1 MTMIGGSMICVNVAP
16 VREVAGADRL
26 GQADKR
32 ARRWVAVL
40 VTATVAG
47 ALLGPLDLAGQVH
60 SPYPYAN
67 VFNSPAVWAA
77 AAFVFG
83 RWATDIVP
91 AVGGAVVVMVVGVE
105 TYYATDVLVR
115 GANASNLWST
125 VALVWLVLGVGAGV
139 SFGAAGALSARTGTW
154 AGSAASA
161 TLPAVFVSEAAH
173 EAITSG
179 DVGWIVLMIVIAAL
193 TTLWLLRRADRTSV
207 QRTTLC
213 LAAWSAL
220 GFVAYLP
227 FG

>member
-1 MTMIGGSMICVNVAP
+1 M
-16 VREVAGADRL
+16 
-26 GQADKR
+26 
-32 ARRWVAVL
+32 
-40 VTATVAG
+40 AG
-47 ALLGPLDLAGQVH
+47 ALIGPLDLAGQVH

-77 AAFVFG
+77 AVFVFG
-83 RWATDIVP
+83 RWATDVVP
-91 AVGGAVVVMVVGVE
+91 ALVGAIVVMMVGVE
-105 TYYATDVLVR
+105 TYYAADVVAR
-115 GANASNLWST
+115 GANVSNLWST

-173 EAITSG
+173 EANTSR
-179 DVGWIVLMIVIAAL
+179 DVGWIVLVIVVAVV
-193 TTLWLLRRADRTSV
+193 TTLGLLRLADRASV
-207 QRTTLC
+207 QRTMLC

>member
-1 MTMIGGSMICVNVAP
+1 MICVNVAP
-16 VREVAGADRL
+16 VREVTGADRS
-26 GQADKR
+26 GRTGER

-67 VFNSPAVWAA
+67 LFNSPAVWAA

-83 RWATDIVP
+83 RWATDVVP
-91 AVGGAVVVMVVGVE
+91 AVVGAIVVMMVGVE

-139 SFGAAGALSARTGTW
+139 SFGATGALSARTGTW
-154 AGSAASA
+154 VGSAASA
-161 TLPAVFVSEAAH
+161 ALPAVFVSEAAH
-173 EAITSG
+173 EANTSR
-179 DVGWIVLMIVIAAL
+179 DVGWIVLVIVMAVV

-207 QRTTLC
+207 QRTMLC